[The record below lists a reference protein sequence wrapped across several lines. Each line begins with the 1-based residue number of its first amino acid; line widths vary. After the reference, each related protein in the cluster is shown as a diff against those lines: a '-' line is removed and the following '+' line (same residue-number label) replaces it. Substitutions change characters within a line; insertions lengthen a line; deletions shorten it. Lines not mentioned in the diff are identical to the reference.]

1 MCSGKYA
8 KVKYI
13 TNCVFENW
21 GGEAREPY
29 VSYPNPTGIG
39 GRTVKGPNPQH
50 FKINVRITF
59 KVSRAPI
66 RNNSDEIILEYVE
79 LRVHE
84 ISIFLQSQIPTESG
98 KE

>member
-1 MCSGKYA
+1 MYLK
-8 KVKYI
+8 I
-13 TNCVFENW
+13 

-66 RNNSDEIILEYVE
+66 RNNSNEIILEDVE
-79 LRVHE
+79 LKVHE
-84 ISIFLQSQIPTESG
+84 ISIFLQSQIPTESE